1 MALPLGFSWNLPT
14 QMTSVSG
21 NLRLVGL
28 AQRRMYRYVNF
39 GEHMGSVISY
49 QKTNCARSWNRFQIA
64 SPGKCGSF
72 DGVIFECGSL
82 NTAQS
87 TGFRRPGDWLSPL
100 SSKPKNRSAAPSFS
114 AIPATS
120 VLASLFQLPRKPSND
135 FTTMKP
141 NLDKIDDA
149 VLALLY
155 LTSFTE
161 GKDELALTR
170 AWKSHDWDAL
180 DRLHKKGL
188 ISDPK
193 KKAKSVVL
201 SQEGRQLSE
210 ELFRRLFCE

>member
-1 MALPLGFSWNLPT
+1 
-14 QMTSVSG
+14 
-21 NLRLVGL
+21 
-28 AQRRMYRYVNF
+28 
-39 GEHMGSVISY
+39 
-49 QKTNCARSWNRFQIA
+49 
-64 SPGKCGSF
+64 
-72 DGVIFECGSL
+72 
-82 NTAQS
+82 
-87 TGFRRPGDWLSPL
+87 L
-100 SSKPKNRSAAPSFS
+100 SSIHAHALHGPRSQNSGGSRQGTEQRIGGLFETEFVGPVAFKLPALE
-114 AIPATS
+114 IPATS

-170 AWKSHDWDAL
+170 AWKGHDWDAL

-210 ELFRRLFCE
+210 EVFRRLFCE

>member
-1 MALPLGFSWNLPT
+1 MHNWGQFRCCPTFAVLAALGMLPLNTFA
-14 QMTSVSG
+14 QVS
-21 NLRLVGL
+21 N
-28 AQRRMYRYVNF
+28 
-39 GEHMGSVISY
+39 E
-49 QKTNCARSWNRFQIA
+49 
-64 SPGKCGSF
+64 
-72 DGVIFECGSL
+72 
-82 NTAQS
+82 
-87 TGFRRPGDWLSPL
+87 LSGQP
-100 SSKPKNRSAAPSFS
+100 S

-210 ELFRRLFCE
+210 EVFRRLFCE